1 MKVLLPVDGSAI
13 NTRAA
18 RYLVKHWPEGAQV
31 TLLHVDVPLSENIAG
46 YVDAQSLAKFHTD
59 RGNAALKPARRVLT
73 EAGHIH
79 DEKLLVGD
87 PGIEIIDMAKRGK
100 YDLIVMGSHGRGV
113 LKCLFLGSV
122 VVKVLANSTVPVLVI
137 R

>member
-1 MKVLLPVDGSAI
+1 MKVLLPVDGSAV
-13 NTRAA
+13 NARAA
-18 RYLVKHWPEGAQV
+18 RYLVKHWPKGAQV
-31 TLLHVDVPLSENIAG
+31 NLLNVDVPLNEHVTG
-46 YVDAQSLAKFHTD
+46 HLDAQSLAKFRAD
-59 RGNAALKPARRVLT
+59 NGNAALRRARRILKD
-73 EAGHIH
+73 AGHIH

-87 PGIEIIDMAKRGK
+87 PGAEIIDVAKRGK

-113 LKCLFLGSV
+113 LKSLFLGSV

>member
-18 RYLVKHWPEGAQV
+18 RYLVKHWPESAQV
-31 TLLHVDVPLSENIAG
+31 TLLNVSPPLGGNIAG
-46 YVDAQSLAKFHTD
+46 YLDAQSVARFYTD
-59 RGNAALKPARRVLT
+59 NGNAALRRARRVLT
-73 EAGHIH
+73 EAGHIY

-87 PGIEIIDMAKRGK
+87 PGTEIIDMARRGK
-100 YDLIVMGSHGRGV
+100 YDLIIMGSHGRGV
-113 LKCLFLGSV
+113 LKSLFLGSV
-122 VVKVLANSTVPVLVI
+122 VVKVLANSTVPILVI